1 MYDLYN
7 NILRYSGNYLSITTY
22 YFFCQKY
29 SHKIMFVTQVY
40 WVHQSCNEFQKHGK
54 VLKTNIRA
62 ITFWISLLPFTISKA
77 TVFQKAPCNNTFSY
91 HFCFKRNCFIKWKM
105 PTFFKQFAITRLY
118 LCNDGWYIY
127 SSSTILTRVCL
138 TAY

>member
-62 ITFWISLLPFTISKA
+62 ITFWISLLPFTISRQQFSKKHLA
-77 TVFQKAPCNNTFSY
+77 TTLFLITFVWNEIALWNKRCL
-91 HFCFKRNCFIKWKM
+91 HFCLTVCHYKIVFFIV
-105 PTFFKQFAITRLY
+105 FLRVDI
-118 LCNDGWYIY
+118 YIVNKNLD
-127 SSSTILTRVCL
+127 TV
-138 TAY
+138 